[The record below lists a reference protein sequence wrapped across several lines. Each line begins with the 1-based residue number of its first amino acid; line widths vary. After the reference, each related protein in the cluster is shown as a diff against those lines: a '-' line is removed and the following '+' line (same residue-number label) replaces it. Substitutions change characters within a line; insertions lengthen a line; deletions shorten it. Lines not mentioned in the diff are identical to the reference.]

1 MRFWW
6 KHGVVGIA
14 GILLLT
20 LSSVQA
26 QEAEPPP
33 EASEPSMAERSEAF
47 RKPTEPPSFLN
58 EGRPVPWV
66 GIYFG
71 VGLRDVGLTLNGQPE
86 VRSREGLSNGAG
98 FDLGFFWDRQSLE
111 YTRHLSFITL
121 DAPVVLEGNTGVEV
135 EVEQH
140 TIWWNVFP
148 LRWKDWHLMGGAGP
162 QFSRVRLSDTSQ
174 GYLNEASL
182 AVGAG
187 VAYFPS
193 RSLML
198 MYRASYAQRLLGMS
212 NNQSALERSQLHA
225 LFINYYFSL

>member
-1 MRFWW
+1 MSPKWIRWSW
-6 KHGVVGIA
+6 GIGVA
-14 GILLLT
+14 LLLAAG
-20 LSSVQA
+20 SAGA
-26 QEAEPPP
+26 QEPDQAPADEPT
-33 EASEPSMAERSEAF
+33 MAERSLEF
-47 RKPTEPPSFLN
+47 RKPTKPPSFLN
-58 EGRPVPWV
+58 EGRPVPWI

-71 VGLRDVGLTLNGQPE
+71 VGLRDVGFTLEGQPE

-98 FDLGFFWDRQSLE
+98 FDLGFFWDRQSIE
-111 YTRHLSFITL
+111 YTRHLSFVEL
-121 DAPVVLEGNTGVEV
+121 QAPTELQDSTGSQL

-140 TIWWNVFP
+140 TIWWSAFP
-148 LRWKDWHLMGGAGP
+148 LRWKDWHFMGSAGP
-162 QFSRVRLSDTSQ
+162 QFSRVRLADTAQ

-212 NNQSALERSQLHA
+212 DSRPALARSQLHA